1 MIMTDAGAAHTS
13 GSGHKKTND
22 SPGRHSNSRSAYA
35 ALWSDSVMETEHFF
49 HCKKTSPLSRLIH
62 SSCLFIILLFSCSLQ
77 AAGTLDKIAQSG
89 SITLG
94 FRDPALPFSF
104 LDANKQAAGY
114 SIDLCGKITEAIRRE
129 LKRSDIK
136 EKYAQVTSVTR
147 LTAMMNGEIDLECS
161 SSAVTAERLKQVS
174 FSLPIFVAAIRIMVR
189 EGSGIR
195 GISNLTGKTVVTTRG
210 TSSEKL
216 FIDLNQLRSLNA
228 TLLLANNH
236 AESFAML
243 ESGKA
248 DAIILDDVLLY
259 SLRATAKDPSKY
271 IMTRDALTHEPF
283 SIVLRKD
290 DAALKKVVDAE
301 ITRLITSGE
310 INAMYRKWFEL
321 PITAQ
326 QINLNMPMSYMMKE
340 FFKSPRDWQ
349 LH

>member
-1 MIMTDAGAAHTS
+1 
-13 GSGHKKTND
+13 
-22 SPGRHSNSRSAYA
+22 
-35 ALWSDSVMETEHFF
+35 METEQLV
-49 HCKKTSPLSRLIH
+49 HCEKNALLSRIFHTCCISLV
-62 SSCLFIILLFSCSLQ
+62 LLLPVPVL

-89 SITLG
+89 SIALG
-94 FRDPALPFSF
+94 FRDPALPFSY
-104 LDANKQAAGY
+104 LDATKRASGY
-114 SIDLCGKITEAIRRE
+114 SIDICAKLVESIKRE
-129 LKRSDIK
+129 IKRTDIA
-136 EKYAQVTSVTR
+136 EKSVEVTSLTR
-147 LTAMMNGEIDLECS
+147 LSAMISGEIDLECS

-228 TLLLANNH
+228 TLLLGKDH

-248 DAIILDDVLLY
+248 DAFILDDVLLY
-259 SLRATAKDPSKY
+259 SLRATAKEPAKF

-283 SIVLRKD
+283 AIVLRKD
-290 DAALKKVVDAE
+290 DPAFKKVIDGE

-310 INAMYRKWFEL
+310 INAIYHKWFES

-326 QINLNMPMSYMMKE
+326 QVNLNMPMSYMMKE
-340 FFKSPRDWQ
+340 FFKAPRDWQ

>member
-1 MIMTDAGAAHTS
+1 
-13 GSGHKKTND
+13 
-22 SPGRHSNSRSAYA
+22 
-35 ALWSDSVMETEHFF
+35 METEQRV
-49 HCKKTSPLSRLIH
+49 HCEKATVLSLAIH
-62 SSCLFIILLFSCSLQ
+62 SGCIALVLFFSCFAQ
-77 AAGTLDKIAQSG
+77 AAGTLEKIAQS
-89 SITLG
+89 STINIG
-94 FRDPALPFSF
+94 FRDPALPFSY
-104 LDANKQAAGY
+104 LDSNKRASGY
-114 SIDLCGKITEAIRRE
+114 SIDICAKLVESIKRE
-129 LKRSDIK
+129 LKRTDITAK
-136 EKYAQVTSVTR
+136 TIQVTSVTR
-147 LTAMMNGEIDLECS
+147 LSAMINGEIDLECS

-174 FSLPIFVAAIRIMVR
+174 FSLPVFIAAIRIMVR

-216 FIDLNQLRSLNA
+216 FIDLNQLHSLKA
-228 TLLLANNH
+228 TLLLAKDH

-259 SLRATAKDPSKY
+259 SLRATAKEPAKL

-290 DAALKKVVDAE
+290 DLAFKKVIDAE

-310 INAMYRKWFEL
+310 MDALYRKWFES

-326 QINLNMPMSYMMKE
+326 QVNLNMPMSYMMKE